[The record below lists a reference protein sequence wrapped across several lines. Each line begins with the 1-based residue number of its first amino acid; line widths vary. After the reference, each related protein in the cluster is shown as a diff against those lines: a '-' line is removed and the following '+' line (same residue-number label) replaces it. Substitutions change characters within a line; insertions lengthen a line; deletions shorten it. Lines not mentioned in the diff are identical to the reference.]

1 MHLQLKLKSKSWHI
15 YLNLW
20 LEDGRGMLEGFTAA
34 YKFQISNIKFQNQ
47 GMTNKFK
54 IINDPV
60 HGFIQIPHEIIFD
73 VIEHRY
79 FQRLRRISQ
88 TGLLNLIF
96 PGATHTRFHHA
107 LGAMHLMFTALE
119 TLKLKGVKIS
129 REEEKSAML
138 AILLHDIGH
147 GPFSHALENMLMDD
161 WHHEKLSLLLMNKM
175 NGEFGGELSMAM
187 EMFQG
192 KYHRK
197 FFNQLIS
204 SQLDV
209 DRLDYLKRDSFY
221 SGVSE
226 GNINTQRIISMMNV
240 SHEELVIDAKGIYSI
255 ENFLTARMFMYWQ
268 VYYHKTSALAE
279 HLLVKILD
287 RAKKLVSLGKDLPAS
302 ENLKYFLHKNDF
314 ESATE
319 EDIRRFTEL
328 DDNDVIQAMKF
339 WTKNEDFIL
348 SYLCKCVIQ
357 RNFPKTMISSK
368 PFDKAFIQEKVEKT
382 NEKFGIEN
390 GNKLVDEISR
400 SLLPYNSEKQPIYLL
415 QKNGEKITL
424 ENSENQIL
432 SSSIN
437 QLNTKYILSF
447 PREI

>member
-1 MHLQLKLKSKSWHI
+1 
-15 YLNLW
+15 
-20 LEDGRGMLEGFTAA
+20 
-34 YKFQISNIKFQNQ
+34 
-47 GMTNKFK
+47 MTNKFK

-60 HGFIQIPHEIIFD
+60 HGFINIPHEILFD
-73 VIEHRY
+73 VIEHPY

-119 TLKLKGVKIS
+119 TLKLKGIS
-129 REEEKSAML
+129 ISKEEEKAAML

-175 NGEFGGELSMAM
+175 NEEFDGQLSMAI

-221 SGVSE
+221 TGVSE
-226 GNINTQRIISMMNV
+226 GNVNTQRIISMMNV
-240 SHEELVIDAKGIYSI
+240 AEDELVIDAKGIYSI

-268 VYYHKTSALAE
+268 VYYHKTAAIAE
-279 HLLVKILD
+279 FLLVKILL
-287 RAKKLVSLGKDLPAS
+287 RAKFLVSQGKKLPAS
-302 ENLKYFLHKNDF
+302 ENLSYFLYKNHF
-314 ESATE
+314 QKATE
-319 EDIRRFTEL
+319 EDINRFTEL
-328 DDNDVIQAMKF
+328 DDNDVIQAIKF
-339 WTKNEDFIL
+339 WMNDEDIVL
-348 SYLCKCVIQ
+348 SYLCQCIIK
-357 RNFPKTMISSK
+357 RKFPKTIISSK
-368 PFDKAFIQEKVEKT
+368 PFDPHFIQDKIQRTEVQ
-382 NEKFGIEN
+382 FGVGIGTE
-390 GNKLVDEISR
+390 LVDEIFR
-400 SLLPYNSEKQPIYLL
+400 QLLPYNSEEQPIYLL
-415 QKNGEKITL
+415 QKSGGKITL
-424 ENSENQIL
+424 DLSENQIL
-432 SSSIN
+432 SSFIN
-437 QLNTKYILSF
+437 QLNTKYILSY

>member
-1 MHLQLKLKSKSWHI
+1 MQFQV
-15 YLNLW
+15 
-20 LEDGRGMLEGFTAA
+20 FT
-34 YKFQISNIKFQNQ
+34 
-47 GMTNKFK
+47 MTNKFK

-60 HGFIQIPHEIIFD
+60 HGFISIPHEILFD
-73 VIEHRY
+73 VIEHPY

-107 LGAMHLMFTALE
+107 LGAMHLMFTALS

-129 REEEKSAML
+129 VEEEKAALL
-138 AILLHDIGH
+138 AILLHDVGH

-175 NGEFGGELSMAM
+175 NEEFQGELSMAI

-192 KYHRK
+192 KYQRK

-221 SGVSE
+221 TGVSE
-226 GNINTQRIISMMNV
+226 GNVNTQRIISMMNV
-240 SHEELVIDAKGIYSI
+240 SDDELVIDAKGIYSI

-268 VYYHKTSALAE
+268 VYYHKTSVLAE
-279 HLLVKILD
+279 SLLVKILA
-287 RAKKLVSLGKDLPAS
+287 RAKYLVSQGKELPAS
-302 ENLKYFLHKNDF
+302 ENLGYFLYKSHFDT
-314 ESATE
+314 ATQ
-319 EDIRRFTEL
+319 EDIQRFTEL
-328 DDNDVIQAMKF
+328 DDNDVIQAIKF
-339 WTKNEDFIL
+339 WTKNEDVVL
-348 SYLCKCVIQ
+348 SYLCKCVIE
-357 RNFPKTMISSK
+357 RKFPKTIISSK
-368 PFDKAFIQEKVEKT
+368 PFDSEFIVDKISKT
-382 NEKFGIEN
+382 DRKFGEGIGAE
-390 GNKLVDEISR
+390 LVEQISR
-400 SLLPYNSEKQPIYLL
+400 NLLPYNADQQPIYLL

-424 ENSENQIL
+424 DHSENQIL
-432 SSSIN
+432 SSFIN

>member
-1 MHLQLKLKSKSWHI
+1 
-15 YLNLW
+15 
-20 LEDGRGMLEGFTAA
+20 
-34 YKFQISNIKFQNQ
+34 
-47 GMTNKFK
+47 MTNKFK

-60 HGFIQIPHEIIFD
+60 HGFINIPHEILFD
-73 VIEHRY
+73 VIEHPY

-107 LGAMHLMFTALE
+107 LGAMHLMFTALS

-129 REEEKSAML
+129 VEEEKAALL

-175 NGEFGGELSMAM
+175 NQEFGGQLSMAI

-192 KYHRK
+192 NYQRK

-221 SGVSE
+221 TGVSE
-226 GNINTQRIISMMNV
+226 GNVNTQRIISMMNV
-240 SHEELVIDAKGIYSI
+240 SDDELVIDAKGIYSI

-268 VYYHKTSALAE
+268 VYYHKTSVLAE
-279 HLLVKILD
+279 FLLVKILA
-287 RAKKLVSLGKDLPAS
+287 RAKYLVSEGKELPAS
-302 ENLKYFLHKNDF
+302 ENLAYFLHKNEF
-314 ESATE
+314 EKATE
-319 EDIRRFTEL
+319 EDIQRFTEL
-328 DDNDVIQAMKF
+328 DDNDVIQAIKF
-339 WTKNEDFIL
+339 WTKNEDVVL
-348 SYLCKCVIQ
+348 SYLCKCVIE
-357 RNFPKTMISSK
+357 RKFPKTLISSK
-368 PFDKAFIQEKVEKT
+368 PFDSEFIEDKVART
-382 NEKFGIEN
+382 NNKFGQGIGTE
-390 GNKLVDEISR
+390 LVDQISR
-400 SLLPYNSEKQPIYLL
+400 NLLPYNAEEQPIYLL

-424 ENSENQIL
+424 DHSENQIL
-432 SSSIN
+432 SSFIN

>member
-1 MHLQLKLKSKSWHI
+1 
-15 YLNLW
+15 
-20 LEDGRGMLEGFTAA
+20 
-34 YKFQISNIKFQNQ
+34 
-47 GMTNKFK
+47 MTNKFK

-60 HGFIQIPHEIIFD
+60 HGFIKIPHEILFD
-73 VIEHRY
+73 VIEHPY

-119 TLKLKGVKIS
+119 TLKLKEVKIS
-129 REEEKSAML
+129 KEEEKSAML

-175 NGEFGGELSMAM
+175 NEEFGGELTMAM

-221 SGVSE
+221 TGVSE
-226 GNINTQRIISMMNV
+226 GNVNTQRIISMMNV
-240 SHEELVIDAKGIYSI
+240 CHDELVIDAKGIYSI

-279 HLLVKILD
+279 HLLVKILA
-287 RAKKLVSLGKDLPAS
+287 RAKTLVSEGKDLPAS
-302 ENLKYFLHKNDF
+302 ENLKYFLSKNEF
-314 ESATE
+314 ESPTD
-319 EDIRRFTEL
+319 EDIQRFTEL
-328 DDNDVIQAMKF
+328 DDTDVIQAMKS
-339 WTKNEDFIL
+339 WTGNEDFIL
-348 SYLCKCVIQ
+348 SYLCRCVIE
-357 RNFPKTMISSK
+357 RNFLKTKISSK
-368 PFDKAFIQEKVEKT
+368 PFDPEFIKEKIEKT
-382 NEKFGIEN
+382 NAVFNIEFGAE
-390 GNKLVDEISR
+390 LVDEISR
-400 SLLPYNSEKQPIYLL
+400 SLLPYNMEKQPIYLL
-415 QKNGEKITL
+415 LKNGNTITL

-432 SSSIN
+432 SSYIN

>member
-1 MHLQLKLKSKSWHI
+1 
-15 YLNLW
+15 
-20 LEDGRGMLEGFTAA
+20 
-34 YKFQISNIKFQNQ
+34 
-47 GMTNKFK
+47 MTNKFK

-60 HGFIQIPHEIIFD
+60 HGFINIPHEILFD
-73 VIEHRY
+73 VIEHPY

-119 TLKLKGVKIS
+119 TLKLKGVQIS
-129 REEEKSAML
+129 KEEEKAALL

-175 NGEFGGELSMAM
+175 NEEFNGELSMAIQ
-187 EMFQG
+187 MFQG
-192 KYHRK
+192 KYSRK

-221 SGVSE
+221 TGVSE
-226 GNINTQRIISMMNV
+226 GNVNAQRIISMMNV
-240 SHEELVIDAKGIYSI
+240 SADELVIDAKGIYSI

-268 VYYHKTSALAE
+268 VYYHKTSVLAE
-279 HLLVKILD
+279 FLLVKILA
-287 RAKKLVSLGKDLPAS
+287 RAKYLVSQGQKLPAS
-302 ENLKYFLHKNDF
+302 ENLGYFLHKNEF
-314 ESATE
+314 EKATE
-319 EDIRRFTEL
+319 EDIQRFTEL
-328 DDNDVIQAMKF
+328 DDNDMIQAIKF
-339 WTKNEDFIL
+339 WTKNEDVVL
-348 SYLCKCVIQ
+348 SYLCKCIIQ
-357 RNFPKTMISSK
+357 RKFPKTLISSK
-368 PFDKAFIQEKVEKT
+368 PFEAEFIEDKVRRT
-382 NEKFGIEN
+382 NLKFGLEIGSE
-390 GNKLVDEISR
+390 LVDEISR
-400 SLLPYNSEKQPIYLL
+400 DLLPYNSEEQPIYLL

-424 ENSENQIL
+424 DHSENQIL
-432 SSSIN
+432 SSFIN
-437 QLNTKYILSF
+437 QPNTKYILSF

>member
-1 MHLQLKLKSKSWHI
+1 
-15 YLNLW
+15 
-20 LEDGRGMLEGFTAA
+20 ML
-34 YKFQISNIKFQNQ
+34 
-47 GMTNKFK
+47 TNKFK

-60 HGFIQIPHEIIFD
+60 HGFISVPHEIIFD
-73 VIEHRY
+73 VIEHPY

-119 TLKLKGVKIS
+119 TLKLKGIKIS
-129 REEEKSAML
+129 KEEEKAAML
-138 AILLHDIGH
+138 AILLHDVGH

-175 NGEFGGELSMAM
+175 NEQFGGELLMAL

-192 KYHRK
+192 KYKRK

-209 DRLDYLKRDSFY
+209 DRLDYLRRDSFF

-240 SHEELVIDAKGIYSI
+240 SEDELVIDAKGIYSI
-255 ENFLTARMFMYWQ
+255 ENYLTARMFMYWQ

-279 HLLVKILD
+279 HLLVKILK
-287 RAKKLVSLGKDLPAS
+287 RAKELVSEGKELPAS
-302 ENLKYFLHKNDF
+302 ENLNYFLYRNHF
-314 ESATE
+314 EKATE
-319 EDIRRFTEL
+319 EDIQRFTEL

-339 WTKNEDFIL
+339 WTTNEDFVL

-357 RNFPKTMISSK
+357 RNLPKTIISTK
-368 PFDKAFIQEKVEKT
+368 PFVPDFIDEKIRKT

-390 GNKLVDEISR
+390 GAELVDEISR
-400 SLLPYNSEKQPIYLL
+400 TLLPYNSEKQPIYLL
-415 QKNGEKITL
+415 QKDGTKITL
-424 ENSENQIL
+424 ENFENQIL
-432 SSSIN
+432 SSSMN
-437 QLNTKYILSF
+437 QLNTKYILFF

>member
-1 MHLQLKLKSKSWHI
+1 
-15 YLNLW
+15 
-20 LEDGRGMLEGFTAA
+20 
-34 YKFQISNIKFQNQ
+34 
-47 GMTNKFK
+47 MTNKFK

-60 HGFIQIPHEIIFD
+60 HGFIKIPYEILFD
-73 VIEHRY
+73 AIEHPY

-119 TLKLKGVKIS
+119 TLKLKGIEIS
-129 REEEKSAML
+129 RDEEKSAML

-161 WHHEKLSLLLMNKM
+161 WHHEKLSLLLMNEM
-175 NGEFGGELSMAM
+175 NEEFGGELNMAI

-221 SGVSE
+221 TGVSE
-226 GNINTQRIISMMNV
+226 GNVNTQRIISMMNV
-240 SHEELVIDAKGIYSI
+240 SDDELVIDAKGIYSI
-255 ENFLTARMFMYWQ
+255 ENYLTARMFMYWQ

-279 HLLVKILD
+279 HLLVKILA
-287 RAKKLVSLGKDLPAS
+287 RAKTLVSEGHSLPAS
-302 ENLKYFLHKNDF
+302 QNLMYFLQRNHF
-314 ESATE
+314 GTATD
-319 EDIRRFTEL
+319 EDIQRFTEL
-328 DDNDVIQAMKF
+328 DDNDIIQAMKF
-339 WTKNEDFIL
+339 WTKSEDKIL
-348 SYLCKCVIQ
+348 SYLCKSVIE
-357 RNFPKTMISSK
+357 RNLLKTKISSK
-368 PFDKAFIQEKVEKT
+368 PFDPEFIKEKIALT
-382 NEKFGIEN
+382 NAVFNIEN
-390 GNKLVDEISR
+390 GAELVDQISR
-400 SLLPYNSEKQPIYLL
+400 SLLPYSAEKQPIYLL
-415 QKNGEKITL
+415 LKDGRKITL

-432 SSSIN
+432 SSYIN
-437 QLNTKYILSF
+437 QPNTKYILSF

>member
-1 MHLQLKLKSKSWHI
+1 
-15 YLNLW
+15 
-20 LEDGRGMLEGFTAA
+20 
-34 YKFQISNIKFQNQ
+34 
-47 GMTNKFK
+47 MTNKFK

-60 HGFIQIPHEIIFD
+60 HGFIKIPHEILFD
-73 VIEHRY
+73 VIEHPY

-119 TLKLKGVKIS
+119 TLKLKGTEIS
-129 REEEKSAML
+129 KEEEKSAML
-138 AILLHDIGH
+138 SILLHDIGH

-175 NGEFGGELSMAM
+175 NAEFGGELSMAI

-192 KYHRK
+192 KYERK

-221 SGVSE
+221 TGVSE
-226 GNINTQRIISMMNV
+226 GNINTQRIISMINV
-240 SHEELVIDAKGIYSI
+240 SEDELVIDAKGIYSI

-279 HLLVKILD
+279 HLLVKILA
-287 RAKKLVSLGKDLPAS
+287 RAKTLVSQGYDLPAS
-302 ENLKYFLHKNDF
+302 ENLKYFLHRNQVEK
-314 ESATE
+314 ATD
-319 EDIRRFTEL
+319 EDIQRFTEL
-328 DDNDVIQAMKF
+328 DDNDIIQAMKF
-339 WTKNEDFIL
+339 WTKTEDKIL
-348 SYLCKCVIQ
+348 SYLCRSVIG
-357 RNFPKTMISSK
+357 RNLLKTKISSK
-368 PFDKAFIQEKVEKT
+368 PFDPEFVKEKIQQT
-382 NEKFGIEN
+382 NAVFCIEN
-390 GNKLVDEISR
+390 GAELVDEISR
-400 SLLPYNSEKQPIYLL
+400 SLLPYNTEKQPIYLL
-415 QKNGEKITL
+415 LKNGKKITL

-432 SSSIN
+432 SSFIN

-447 PREI
+447 PREVQAVNYPQK

>member
-1 MHLQLKLKSKSWHI
+1 
-15 YLNLW
+15 
-20 LEDGRGMLEGFTAA
+20 
-34 YKFQISNIKFQNQ
+34 
-47 GMTNKFK
+47 MTNKFK

-60 HGFIQIPHEIIFD
+60 HGFINIPHEILFD
-73 VIEHRY
+73 VIEHPY

-119 TLKLKGVKIS
+119 TLKLKGVQIS
-129 REEEKSAML
+129 KEEEKAALL

-175 NGEFGGELSMAM
+175 NEEFNGELSMAIQ
-187 EMFQG
+187 MFQG
-192 KYHRK
+192 KYSRK

-221 SGVSE
+221 TGVSE
-226 GNINTQRIISMMNV
+226 GNVNAQRIISMMNV
-240 SHEELVIDAKGIYSI
+240 SADELVIDAKGIYSI

-268 VYYHKTSALAE
+268 VYYHKTSVFAE
-279 HLLVKILD
+279 FLLVKILA
-287 RAKKLVSLGKDLPAS
+287 RAKYLVSQGQKLPTS
-302 ENLKYFLHKNDF
+302 ENLGYFLHKNEF
-314 ESATE
+314 EKATE
-319 EDIRRFTEL
+319 EDIQRFTEL
-328 DDNDVIQAMKF
+328 DDNDMIQAIKF
-339 WTKNEDFIL
+339 WTKNEDVVL
-348 SYLCKCVIQ
+348 SYLCKCIIQ
-357 RNFPKTMISSK
+357 RKFPKTLISSK
-368 PFDKAFIQEKVEKT
+368 PFEAEFIEDKVRRT
-382 NEKFGIEN
+382 NLKFGLEIGSE
-390 GNKLVDEISR
+390 LVDEISR
-400 SLLPYNSEKQPIYLL
+400 DLLPYNSEEQPIYLL

-424 ENSENQIL
+424 DHSENQIL
-432 SSSIN
+432 SSFIN
-437 QLNTKYILSF
+437 QPNTKYILSF

>member
-1 MHLQLKLKSKSWHI
+1 
-15 YLNLW
+15 
-20 LEDGRGMLEGFTAA
+20 
-34 YKFQISNIKFQNQ
+34 
-47 GMTNKFK
+47 MTNKFK

-60 HGFIQIPHEIIFD
+60 HGFINIPHEILFD
-73 VIEHRY
+73 VIEHPY

-107 LGAMHLMFTALE
+107 LGAMHLMVSALG
-119 TLKLKGVKIS
+119 TLKMKGVKIAV
-129 REEEKSAML
+129 EEEKAALL

-175 NGEFGGELSMAM
+175 NEQFNGELSMAI

-192 KYHRK
+192 NYQRK

-221 SGVSE
+221 TGVSE
-226 GNINTQRIISMMNV
+226 GNVNTQRIISMMNV
-240 SHEELVIDAKGIYSI
+240 SDDELVIDAKGIYSI

-268 VYYHKTSALAE
+268 VYYHKTSVLAE
-279 HLLVKILD
+279 SLLVKILA
-287 RAKKLVSLGKDLPAS
+287 RAKFLVSQGKELPAS
-302 ENLKYFLHKNDF
+302 ENLVYFLHKNQF
-314 ESATE
+314 EKATD
-319 EDIRRFTEL
+319 EDIERFTEL
-328 DDNDVIQAMKF
+328 DDNDVIQAIKF
-339 WTKNEDFIL
+339 WTKNEDTIL
-348 SYLCKCVIQ
+348 SYLCNCVIQ
-357 RNFPKTMISSK
+357 RKFPKTMISSK
-368 PFDKAFIQEKVEKT
+368 SFEPEFIEDKIAKT
-382 NEKFGIEN
+382 NAKFGQDIGAE
-390 GNKLVDEISR
+390 LVDEISR
-400 SLLPYNSEKQPIYLL
+400 NLLPYNADEQPIYLL
-415 QKNGEKITL
+415 QKNGEKLTL
-424 ENSENQIL
+424 DHSENQIL
-432 SSSIN
+432 SSFIN

>member
-1 MHLQLKLKSKSWHI
+1 
-15 YLNLW
+15 
-20 LEDGRGMLEGFTAA
+20 
-34 YKFQISNIKFQNQ
+34 
-47 GMTNKFK
+47 MTNKFK

-60 HGFIQIPHEIIFD
+60 HGFINIPHEILFD
-73 VIEHRY
+73 VIEHPY

-119 TLKLKGVKIS
+119 TLKLKGIS
-129 REEEKSAML
+129 ISKEEEKAAML

-175 NGEFGGELSMAM
+175 NEEFDGQLSMAI

-221 SGVSE
+221 TGVSE
-226 GNINTQRIISMMNV
+226 GNVNTQRIISMMNV
-240 SHEELVIDAKGIYSI
+240 AEDELVIDAKGIYSI

-268 VYYHKTSALAE
+268 VYYHKTAAIAE
-279 HLLVKILD
+279 FLLVKILL
-287 RAKKLVSLGKDLPAS
+287 RAKFLVSQGKKLPAS
-302 ENLKYFLHKNDF
+302 ENLSYFLYKNHF
-314 ESATE
+314 QKATE
-319 EDIRRFTEL
+319 EDINRFTEL
-328 DDNDVIQAMKF
+328 DDNDVIQAIKF
-339 WTKNEDFIL
+339 WMNDEDIVL
-348 SYLCKCVIQ
+348 SYLCQCIIK
-357 RNFPKTMISSK
+357 RKFPKTIISSK
-368 PFDKAFIQEKVEKT
+368 PFDSDFIQDKIQRTEVQ
-382 NEKFGIEN
+382 FGVGIGTE
-390 GNKLVDEISR
+390 LVDEIFR
-400 SLLPYNSEKQPIYLL
+400 QLLPYNSEEQPIYLL
-415 QKNGEKITL
+415 QKSGEKITL
-424 ENSENQIL
+424 DLSENQIL
-432 SSSIN
+432 SSFIN
-437 QLNTKYILSF
+437 QLNTKYILSY